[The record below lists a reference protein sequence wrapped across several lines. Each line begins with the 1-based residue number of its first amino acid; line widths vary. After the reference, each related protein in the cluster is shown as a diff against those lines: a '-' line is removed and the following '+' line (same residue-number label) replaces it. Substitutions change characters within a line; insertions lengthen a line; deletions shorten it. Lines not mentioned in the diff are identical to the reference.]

1 MVRIRDI
8 QKEGSI
14 RFGMTQSAFAEIM
27 KKIPGSKTIPT
38 AKKAFDAVAAYIAAD
53 ESRRDEAVKKKY
65 GENANIVSIN
75 DPIPNKNNPYNSY
88 QPDKR
93 LWVMFIQP
101 KPETEHILSLPPPRQ
116 EGPRKRGRPPLPF
129 PELESE
135 DIIQISAILRKR
147 FRPRFGLKKDI
158 AIFKNEIRTMIR
170 DVAGSG
176 NEKTADYIFDHIDFR
191 EVEVQNDPNFL
202 LYYVMRNSS
211 YKDFGD
217 YVIQLFCDEARSH
230 QNPLT
235 KKEFGCFFR
244 CVIDQV
250 PKIFKNKKPLERL
263 AYIDQ
268 NVIDSKMT
276 IESMEKVASEFGIN
290 ISILDVELRIIK
302 LYSFAS
308 DSMHKSVTL
317 VAKDNHV
324 YSLKPSFK
332 KSVCQDG
339 CHTLIKN
346 SLQQLTIEPIAHGK
360 EPLAELCVANISFK
374 ESNEYLIDVDG
385 EDDPVINDVQQD
397 SERITDITIETDDRF
412 SPLPYYSSIEEKE
425 EGRKRS
431 DKIITITEDELIPI
445 YTYYRKRDKIAQISD
460 FGHSYFQ
467 LTVRI
472 NESSTYYFRTR
483 SPCDFDI
490 DYPARYT
497 ATVSSVG
504 KYLFR
509 RFMKKPI
516 PKMTNPL
523 INTIFKELCKP
534 FKTVLCGNVDVGYI
548 YLFDLSKAYFNS
560 SNDLFIPQDT
570 IIWEDGVLSKK
581 NVDKIA
587 AYMII
592 PPTGGGR
599 EEDGIWRLNTSHT
612 ISEKSQI
619 GEKFAAYIPIREF
632 TSDVYNFGVWL
643 RDEGRKDDHKMFF
656 NSLIGCMHPSD
667 VSKAITVIFHNE
679 IDFCRFI
686 TFREGKNIIDIDV
699 DRQNSIYKIKFTY
712 DEGHHLGFNLS
723 YFPAQ
728 IIQRCNRKVMKLRNR
743 LDNKVKNVKLLMTM
757 TDSVICHSSDKLP
770 EELLNE
776 ITKSGE
782 WNLKIKEATRIDIRG
797 IGKYRI
803 WKNDKIVGGTALYDK
818 YYNDDGGEKRKNIEL
833 KIIDSFTI
841 EKVFDRVNPHTHRLV
856 IGSAGVGKSR
866 WICETYWDRS
876 SGDAILTASTGIAA
890 SSINGLTVHSAFG
903 IIRGC
908 SSSPRDIVSKM
919 SQGRINILQKA
930 STIVIDE
937 GWMVRRDDMNL
948 VDKVLKI
955 VNNSCA
961 LFGGKKLVIVGD
973 DRQLSSVK
981 GAPFVGN
988 NDLKWETSEIEYTLN
1003 GRMKSEYKL
1012 WTDSFRVSR
1021 SKTTIEEY
1029 IKKVKDKFSSSFIE
1043 SEGVLTVFFTNK
1055 EVDGWNEYKRKD
1067 KERVMDREPLILRK
1081 NINVK
1086 KGLFNGKIGKAKWIT
1101 SSVGEEELF
1110 FEYTTPF
1117 GSLETK
1123 SFNTLEYKKDYFLA
1137 YAITIHKAQGLTIPG
1152 INIGLLNRM
1161 ESDDGVMN
1169 NDYLTRL
1176 FYVAFTRVSDFS
1188 NVYLF

>member
-14 RFGMTQSAFAEIM
+14 RFGMTQTAFAELM
-27 KKIPGSKTIPT
+27 KKIPNSKTIPT
-38 AKKAFDAVAAYIAAD
+38 AKKAFDAVAAFIAAD
-53 ESRRDEAVKKKY
+53 EAKRDEAIKQKY
-65 GENANIVSIN
+65 GDTANIISTTDTLPSRV
-75 DPIPNKNNPYNSY
+75 NPYNKNL
-88 QPDKR
+88 DKR

-101 KPETEHILSLPPPRQ
+101 KPDTDHILTLPPPPP
-116 EGPRKRGRPPLPF
+116 PRTRGRPPLPF
-129 PELESE
+129 PELDSE
-135 DIIQISAILRKR
+135 DIIKISAILRKR
-147 FRPRFGLKKDI
+147 FRPRFGVKKDI
-158 AIFKNEIRTMIR
+158 TLFKNEIRTMVR
-170 DVAGSG
+170 QAAGEG
-176 NEKTADYIFDHIDFR
+176 NERTADYIFNHIDFR

-268 NVIDSKMT
+268 QVIDSKMT
-276 IESMEKVASEFGIN
+276 IESMEKVANEFGIN
-290 ISILDVELRIIK
+290 INILDIELRIIK

-308 DSMHKSVTL
+308 DGVNKTVTL

-346 SLQQLTIEPIAHGK
+346 SLQQLTIDPIKLVDANK
-360 EPLAELCVANISFK
+360 ESLAELCIANITFNNDETSF
-374 ESNEYLIDVDG
+374 IDVDG
-385 EDDPVINDVQQD
+385 DVVNDVQQE
-397 SERITDITIETDDRF
+397 SERITDIKIEPDEEYTPLSLDDRG
-412 SPLPYYSSIEEKE
+412 ENDGKE
-425 EGRKRS
+425 RK

-460 FGHSYFQ
+460 FNHSYQQ
-467 LTVRI
+467 LTVRM
-472 NESSTYYFRTR
+472 NQESTYYFRTR
-483 SPCDFDI
+483 SPCDFDV

-497 ATVSSVG
+497 ASISSVG

-509 RFMKKPI
+509 RFITRPI

-534 FKTVLCGNVDVGYI
+534 FKTVVCGNVDVGYV

-560 SNDLFIPQDT
+560 SSDLFIPQDT
-570 IIWEDGVLSKK
+570 IVWEDGVITKK

-587 AYMII
+587 AYMVAS
-592 PPTGGGR
+592 PPPSVEGEGGG
-599 EEDGIWRLNTSHT
+599 EESGLWRLNTPHT
-612 ISEKSQI
+612 ITEKSQI
-619 GEKFAAYIPIREF
+619 DEKYNAYIPVREL
-632 TSDVYNFGVWL
+632 TNDVYNFGVWL
-643 RDEGRKDDHKMFF
+643 RDEERKDDHKLFF
-656 NSLIGCMHPSD
+656 NSLIGYMHPSD
-667 VSKAITVIFHNE
+667 VAKAITVIFHNE

-699 DRQNSIYKIKFTY
+699 DKQNSIYKIKFTY

-743 LDNKVKNVKLLMTM
+743 LSSLCDERERVKLLMTM
-757 TDSVICHSSDKLP
+757 TDSVICHSNEKLP

-776 ITKSGE
+776 ITLSGE
-782 WNLKIKEATRIDIRG
+782 WNLKVREATRIDIQG

-803 WKNDKIVGGTALYDK
+803 WKDGEIVGGTKLYSKGD
-818 YYNDDGGEKRKNIEL
+818 NNPKNIDL
-833 KIIDSFTI
+833 KIIDSFTLERI
-841 EKVFDRVNPHTHRLV
+841 FERVNPHTHRLV

-866 WICETYWDRS
+866 WICENYWDRS
-876 SGDAILTASTGIAA
+876 SGDVILTASTGIAA
-890 SSINGLTVHSAFG
+890 SSINGQTIHSTFG
-903 IIRGC
+903 IIRDR
-908 SSSPRDIVSKM
+908 SLDPRDIVSKM
-919 SQGRINILQKA
+919 SQGKILSLQKA

-937 GWMVRRDDMNL
+937 GWMARADDMNR
-948 VDKVLKI
+948 VDKILRI
-955 VNNSCA
+955 VNNSA
-961 LFGGKKLVIVGD
+961 AVFGGKKLVIVGD

-988 NDLKWETSEIEYTLN
+988 NDLRWETTEINYSID
-1003 GRMKSEYKL
+1003 GRMNPEYKI

-1021 SKTTIEEY
+1021 IKITIEEY
-1029 IKKVKDKFSSSFIE
+1029 IRKVKDRFSPSFIE
-1043 SEGVLTVFFTNK
+1043 DSGALTVFFTNK
-1055 EVDGWNEYKRKD
+1055 EVDRWNENKRKD
-1067 KERVMDREPLILRK
+1067 VNKIIDGEPIILRK

-1086 KGLFNGKIGKAKWIT
+1086 KGLFNGKIGKARY
-1101 SSVGEEELF
+1101 VGEELF
-1110 FEYTTPF
+1110 FEYTSPY
-1117 GSLETK
+1117 GSVETK
-1123 SFNTLEYKKDYFLA
+1123 SLKTLEYKKDYFLA
-1137 YAITIHKAQGLTIPG
+1137 YAITIHKAQGLTLSG
-1152 INIGLLNRM
+1152 INIGLISKIEN
-1161 ESDDGVMN
+1161 DDGVLT

-1176 FYVAFTRVSDFS
+1176 FYVAFTRVRDFS